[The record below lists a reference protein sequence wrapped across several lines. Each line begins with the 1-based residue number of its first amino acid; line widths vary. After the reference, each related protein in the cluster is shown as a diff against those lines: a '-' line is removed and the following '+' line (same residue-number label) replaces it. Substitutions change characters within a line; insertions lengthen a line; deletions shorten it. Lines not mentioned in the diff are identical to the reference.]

1 MTTETITM
9 LRRAFGDAL
18 DEEALQTLHQAA
30 QKQSFSPGEKFVQ
43 QGEIG
48 DALYVLTA
56 GRAEV
61 SQRLDDGQELVL
73 DILHPG
79 QYVGELALLD
89 QAPRMATCRAVTPLT
104 VLRFDQQVFSSI
116 MRNNPRV
123 ASQVLQH
130 VISNMR
136 AQDQLI
142 IRELRNTNEEL
153 RRAYADLQEAQAE
166 LVVKER
172 MEHELALAAAA
183 QQSLLP
189 GALPDLPPYKFA
201 AYQRP
206 ARQVGGDFYDV
217 IALDEEHVGILL
229 ADVADKGVHAA
240 LIMAAARTLFRT
252 EARRSLSPAYVAL
265 AVHEGLLDLERT
277 QETFLTAFYGVLHR
291 SSGLLTYIRAAQE
304 KPLLLRPGQAA
315 ATLKG
320 GNRFLGMLPDLEL
333 TEYQIKLQKDDRLV
347 LFSDGVP
354 DAINRHDE
362 AYGYERLVAT
372 SGDNQSLPAAE
383 LVDVI
388 VTNIDKWT
396 GLAEAFDDLT
406 LLAVEVCDGQALEP
420 DKQYDR

>member
-1 MTTETITM
+1 M

-18 DEEALQTLHQAA
+18 DEEALQTLHREA
-30 QKQSFSPGEKFVQ
+30 QEQSFSPGEKFVR

-48 DALYVLTA
+48 DSLYILTA

-61 SQRLDDGQELVL
+61 SQRLDDGQEIVL

-89 QAPRMATCRAVTPLT
+89 QAPRMATCRAVTPVT

-116 MRNNPRV
+116 MRHNPRV

-136 AQDQLI
+136 SQDQLI
-142 IRELRNTNEEL
+142 IQELRNTNEEL

-206 ARQVGGDFYDV
+206 ARLVGGDFYDV

-229 ADVADKGVHAA
+229 GDVADKGVHAA
-240 LIMAAARTLFRT
+240 LIMAVARTLFRT
-252 EARRSLSPAYVAL
+252 ETRRSLSPADVAL
-265 AVHEGLLDLERT
+265 AVHEGLLDLDRT

-315 ATLKG
+315 ATLEG

-333 TEYQIKLQKDDRLV
+333 TEYQTKLQKDDRLV

-354 DAINRHDE
+354 DAANRRDE
-362 AYGYERLVAT
+362 AYGYERLLAT
-372 SGDNQSLPAAE
+372 SGDNQSLTAAA

-388 VTNIDKWT
+388 VTNIDKWA
-396 GLAEAFDDLT
+396 GHAEAFDDLT

-420 DKQYDR
+420 DKSYDR